1 MAIDIFV
8 QYMHKTV
15 TAATPWLVGAAAGLF
30 ALWIAALCREARP
43 FAKAL
48 ELFSGLTPWR
58 RLAVVCAVSLCTLWG
73 GSKESG
79 SLSSALVEDAPSAVA
94 RVAEAVQPQ
103 AASEGQ
109 PETTNALA
117 VTGFAVDRQNGALA
131 FETTWATN
139 LFDRAVS
146 RRLLLFSSTNLLERT
161 WTPLGAFA
169 MPSGTNACAFAVTSE
184 DVGSAMRPWFLDSLA
199 GAGFYRFGVDFDS
212 DGDGLADGVETLWT
226 LTDPEKADSD
236 GDGLSDGEEVALG
249 TDPLSADTDGDT
261 MPDGWEHANGLDPL
275 SAVGDDGADG
285 DPDGDFLSNVM
296 EMEYGTDPSAADTDG
311 DGLLDGEET
320 GGIFAT
326 NAIPWLA
333 FDAGEDLTAEIS
345 TNLRRCVSRALPAPL
360 RIQGETV
367 TNLTVSANGLLFLNK
382 AGYSNFGN
390 STSSAD
396 FANPLDGNALVLAPY
411 LQYARIRSDV
421 AGRQTSVKYGTAT
434 HDGEGYLLVEYLN
447 SFYDTSSSKTN
458 AISFQVAIPTNAL
471 GRAYARYR
479 DVTGQRM
486 DGRYASIG
494 MQTFGG
500 RWLHAWCYR
509 SAGRVSEGLALEF
522 LFGANTDPLLA
533 DTDGDGLEDGREVDS
548 GLDPIQPDSDGDGM
562 NDGWEYE
569 HRDAG
574 FDPASDNAAD
584 DNPDNDSDA
593 DPDGDGLTNGEE
605 CGWGTN
611 PANEDTDGD
620 GVCDGEEVG
629 QNSDPSDGEDG
640 GRPNTRV
647 PVPFRFGDPSS
658 SHSEKYRL
666 EVRPVSGV
674 GGAPSSFSWLNER
687 YGESE
692 TKTAMLKPGWKYEV
706 RLYHA
711 GTDSDYN
718 NYPRPDYDYELYCGG
733 ESLPT
738 GVVVDDPS
746 SLFGRDFTSIR
757 FAGAGKA
764 ATVAVYAVTGVR
776 ICDPDDPSWAEL
788 DVGRVVLDDE
798 ELRIKVEIVPQLD
811 SLAQCRQA
819 FGSSLT
825 VKTSGTCPTGTSVP
839 IPDDAAIVN
848 LSGKSEIRMSKP
860 RRQLAALG
868 LLPSEDDDDVDEM
881 AWYDAGVDDVSSVSN
896 LSDSRAFSEIGY
908 QFRGMALRPSVGDID
923 STPPVSA
930 NSESFC
936 RSAGCEIV
944 TVEYG
949 GIVSPRRQI
958 MNQADYFYYSGHGYH
973 SDAGLRGFGK
983 GPRLTPSL
991 VAAHWNRDL
1000 KCVIFAGC
1008 SVLDVNDY
1016 NGNYL
1021 GTTEHE
1027 SSPGKLWAAV
1037 EGPDSFLGYAYKAPS
1052 DAQGADKIARDW
1064 VSYRG
1069 AGDVDA
1075 WMRAN
1080 DNRSGRNACAI
1091 ERIDDSHIRYSYFR
1105 REKGFLYNSY
1115 SLTNVIEEITR

>member
-1 MAIDIFV
+1 MVGTFFCPVQKVID
-8 QYMHKTV
+8 TL
-15 TAATPWLVGAAAGLF
+15 TPWLVGAAVGLF
-30 ALWIAALCREARP
+30 ALWIAALCRETRP
-43 FAKAL
+43 FKKAL
-48 ELFSGLTPWR
+48 ERFSGLAPWR

-79 SLSSALVEDAPSAVA
+79 SLSPALVEDAPSSVA

-103 AASEGQ
+103 AASEGR
-109 PETTNALA
+109 PATTNALA

-139 LFDRAVS
+139 LFDHADS

-169 MPSGTNACAFAVTSE
+169 MPSGTNSCAFAVTSE
-184 DVGSAMRPWFLDSLA
+184 DVDSAMRPWFLDSLA
-199 GAGFYRFGVDFDS
+199 GAGFYRFGVDSDS

-236 GDGLSDGEEVALG
+236 GDGLSDGEEVAIG

-261 MPDGWEHANGLDPL
+261 MPDGWEAQYGLDPL

-296 EMEYGTDPSAADTDG
+296 EMECGTDPSAADTDG

-382 AGYSNFGN
+382 SGYPNFGN

-411 LQYARIRSDV
+411 LQYACIRSDV
-421 AGRQTSVKYGTAT
+421 AGRQTSVRYGTAT

-447 SFYDTSSSKTN
+447 SFYGTSSSQTN
-458 AISFQVAIPTNAL
+458 AISFQVAIPTNAP

-500 RWLHAWCYR
+500 KWLHAWCYR

-533 DTDGDGLEDGREVDS
+533 DTDGDG
-548 GLDPIQPDSDGDGM
+548 
-562 NDGWEYE
+562 
-569 HRDAG
+569 
-574 FDPASDNAAD
+574 
-584 DNPDNDSDA
+584 
-593 DPDGDGLTNGEE
+593 
-605 CGWGTN
+605 
-611 PANEDTDGD
+611 
-620 GVCDGEEVG
+620 VCDGEEVG

-640 GRPNTRV
+640 RRPNTRV

-848 LSGKSEIRMSKP
+848 LFGKSEIRMSKP

-881 AWYDAGVDDVSSVSN
+881 AWYDAGDDDVSSVSN

-973 SDAGLRGFGK
+973 SDASLRGFGK

-1115 SLTNVIEEITR
+1115 SLTNVVEEITR